1 VLRLLERIA
10 VATLRVS
17 RWVVAATIATVFLF
31 VLFVVVFL
39 ATAYARHRG
48 IPPLLVDGPLAIA
61 GTLFAIW
68 VVRHVNRLRDIYDA
82 VADDAESYAPDDLDE
97 HHQE

>member
-10 VATLRVS
+10 VATLWVS
-17 RWVVAATIATVFLF
+17 GWVVVATIAAIFLF
-31 VLFVVVFL
+31 VLFAIVFV

-48 IPPLLVDGPLAIA
+48 IPPLLVDGPVAIA

-68 VVRHVNRLRDIYDA
+68 VVRHVRRLREIYDA
-82 VADDAESYAPDDLDE
+82 VADEAEPNAHEEHDE